1 MQVFWDI
8 NQIEPQV
15 NTALSLGTFDGVH
28 RGHQSIIRELQARAE
43 TIGAVA
49 TLVTLEPHPRLVLS
63 NEDSPTLGLLTTIEE
78 KIEVLSQLG
87 LERLVVAN
95 FSHAFAALSPA
106 EFVSDVLVKKLRM
119 KQIIIGH
126 DHAFGRNRA
135 GNIDLLQDLKDRYDF
150 QVSVV
155 EPIRV
160 GKHVVSSTEIRNLL
174 LDGQVES
181 AAKLLGRFY
190 NLRGQVVKGDGRGRQ
205 LGYPTANIRPFSR
218 YKLIPKV
225 GIYATRI
232 TVGKK
237 SYNSATYV
245 GRRPT
250 FNLSEKVIEV
260 HLLDFDGE
268 LYGQEVELAF
278 IRFIREDAKFDS
290 ISDLVTQIEED
301 KKRSLE
307 LLTELSS

>member
-15 NTALSLGTFDGVH
+15 DTALTIGTFDGVH
-28 RGHQSIIRELQARAE
+28 RGHLSIIRELQARAQK
-43 TIGAVA
+43 IGATP

-63 NEDSPTLGLLTTIEE
+63 KEDAPPARLLTTIEE
-78 KIEVLSQLG
+78 KIEALSLLG
-87 LERLVVAN
+87 LDRLVVAN
-95 FSHAFAALSPA
+95 FSHAFASLSPA
-106 EFVSDVLVKKLRM
+106 EFVSDILVKKLKM
-119 KQIIIGH
+119 KQIVIGH
-126 DHAFGRNRA
+126 DHAFGRDRA
-135 GNIDLLQDLKDRYDF
+135 GNINLLQELKDRYSYE
-150 QVSVV
+150 VSVV
-155 EPIRV
+155 DPIRV
-160 GKHVVSSTEIRNLL
+160 GKKVVSSTEIRNLL

-181 AAKLLGRFY
+181 ATKLLGRSY

-232 TVGKK
+232 KVGKQI
-237 SYNSATYV
+237 YNSATYI
-245 GRRPT
+245 GQRPT

-268 LYGQEVELAF
+268 LYGQEVELVF

-290 ISDLVTQIEED
+290 ISDLITQIEED

-307 LLTELSS
+307 LLT

>member
-15 NTALSLGTFDGVH
+15 DTALTIGTFDGVH
-28 RGHQSIIRELQARAE
+28 RGHQTIIRELQDKAQE
-43 TIGAVA
+43 IGATP

-63 NEDSPTLGLLTTIEE
+63 KDGTPPLRLLTTIEE
-78 KIEVLSQLG
+78 KIEALAHLG
-87 LERLVVAN
+87 LDRLVVAN
-95 FSHAFAALSPA
+95 FSHAFAALSA
-106 EFVSDVLVKKLRM
+106 ADFVSEILVKKLKM
-119 KQIIIGH
+119 KQIVIGH

-135 GNIDLLQDLKDRYDF
+135 GNIHLLQDMKGSHHFD
-150 QVSVV
+150 VSVV
-155 EPIRV
+155 DPIRT
-160 GKHVVSSTEIRNLL
+160 GDKVVSSTEIRNLL
-174 LDGQVES
+174 LQGEIEPATQ
-181 AAKLLGRFY
+181 LLGRAY
-190 NLRGQVVKGDGRGRQ
+190 NLRGQVVKGDGRGKK

-225 GIYATRI
+225 GIYATLI
-232 TVGKK
+232 KIGEQT
-237 SYNSATYV
+237 YNSATYV
-245 GRRPT
+245 GQRPT

-268 LYGQEVELAF
+268 LYGQEVEVSF

-290 ISDLVTQIEED
+290 ISDLINQIEDD

>member
-15 NTALSLGTFDGVH
+15 DTALTIGTFDGVH
-28 RGHQSIIRELQARAE
+28 RGHLSIIRELQARAQK
-43 TIGAVA
+43 IGATP

-63 NEDSPTLGLLTTIEE
+63 KEDAPLVRLLTTIEE
-78 KIEVLSQLG
+78 KIEALSLLG
-87 LERLVVAN
+87 LDRLVVAN
-95 FSHAFAALSPA
+95 FSHAFASLSPA
-106 EFVSDVLVKKLRM
+106 EFVSDILVKKLKM
-119 KQIIIGH
+119 KQIVIGH
-126 DHAFGRNRA
+126 DHAFGRDRA
-135 GNIDLLQDLKDRYDF
+135 GNINLLQELKDRYSYE
-150 QVSVV
+150 VSVV
-155 EPIRV
+155 DPIRV
-160 GKHVVSSTEIRNLL
+160 GKKVVSSTEIRNLL

-181 AAKLLGRFY
+181 ATKLLGRSY

-232 TVGKK
+232 KVGKEI
-237 SYNSATYV
+237 YNSATYI
-245 GRRPT
+245 GQRPT

-268 LYGQEVELAF
+268 LYGQEVELVF

-290 ISDLVTQIEED
+290 ISDLITQIEED

-307 LLTELSS
+307 LLT